1 MGEEA
6 VSATRKCTC
15 RLRRRPLRLRLQAST
30 SWLTQGPAWEE
41 GGAAWTHSRWRCVLH
56 RVFSTTWGRHIDSR
70 HLGDLCQHLSWPSRE
85 TPSHRG
91 HVCIEQFAVL
101 KGMEGGHIPTV
112 QSTSNYNKESW
123 SRRGMQGTGCRSP
136 VLTCAHFHSS
146 LNAHAS
152 WCLSQTFENFY

>member
-1 MGEEA
+1 MQAQEKAFKAEA
-6 VSATRKCTC
+6 
-15 RLRRRPLRLRLQAST
+15 ASIHQLAD
-30 SWLTQGPAWEE
+30 SRACV
-41 GGAAWTHSRWRCVLH
+41 GGRWSSLDSRWRCVLH

-70 HLGDLCQHLSWPSRE
+70 HLGDVCQHLSWPSRE

-123 SRRGMQGTGCRSP
+123 SRRGMQGTGRRSP

-146 LNAHAS
+146 LNVHAF